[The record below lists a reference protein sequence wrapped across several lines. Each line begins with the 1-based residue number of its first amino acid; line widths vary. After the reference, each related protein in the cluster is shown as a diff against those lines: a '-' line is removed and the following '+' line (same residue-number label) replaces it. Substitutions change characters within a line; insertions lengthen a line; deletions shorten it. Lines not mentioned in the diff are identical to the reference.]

1 MIKFKPEY
9 LNDTPR
15 KYPRTLSEAFPAAPT
30 WGQDVP
36 PLSDRVLMYVCAF
49 ATGFLTALLVFS

>member
-9 LNDTPR
+9 LNDTLR
-15 KYPRTLSEAFPAAPT
+15 KYPRTLAEAFPTAPD
-30 WGQDVP
+30 WQDEP
-36 PLSDRVLMYVCAF
+36 PLSDRVLMYLCAF

>member
-1 MIKFKPEY
+1 MIKAPSPH
-9 LNDTPR
+9 NDTTR

-30 WGQDVP
+30 WGQSVP

>member
-1 MIKFKPEY
+1 MIKFKPQD

-15 KYPRTLSEAFPAAPT
+15 KYPRTLAEAFPAAPA
-30 WGQDVP
+30 WQDEP
-36 PLSDRVLMYVCAF
+36 PLSDRVLIYLCAF